1 MKRCLPLPC
10 FVVAAFSAA
19 AAMAVP
25 AAAADCYSVGQQVAA
40 QKGGQL
46 AKARPETRR
55 GKTVC
60 VVVILIPAK
69 DGQRPRRAEI
79 VVPAG

>member
-1 MKRCLPLPC
+1 MRRRLPLLC
-10 FVVAAFSAA
+10 FVVAAFVTAV
-19 AAMAVP
+19 MAVP

-55 GKTVC
+55 GKAVC
-60 VVVILIPAK
+60 VVVVLIPAK

>member
-1 MKRCLPLPC
+1 MRRRLPFFC
-10 FVVAAFSAA
+10 SVAAAFSATVTM
-19 AAMAVP
+19 AMP
-25 AAAADCYSVGQQVAA
+25 AAAADCYSVGQRVASEN
-40 QKGGQL
+40 GGQL
-46 AKARPETRR
+46 AKATPSTRR

-60 VVVILIPAK
+60 VIVVLIPAK

>member
-1 MKRCLPLPC
+1 MRHSLPLIR
-10 FVVAAFSAA
+10 AGAILLSMGAA
-19 AAMAVP
+19 AAP
-25 AAAADCYSVGQQVAA
+25 AAAADCYSVGQRVAA
-40 QKGGQL
+40 QNGGQL
-46 AKARPETRR
+46 AKARPETRH

-60 VVVILIPAK
+60 VVVVLIPAR

>member
-1 MKRCLPLPC
+1 MRRRLPFYCSVAGALS
-10 FVVAAFSAA
+10 VTVAA
-19 AAMAVP
+19 MEP

-46 AKARPETRR
+46 AKARPETRG

-60 VVVILIPAK
+60 VVVVLIPAK

>member
-1 MKRCLPLPC
+1 MKRRPSLFCS
-10 FVVAAFSAA
+10 VAVALSVMAA
-19 AAMAVP
+19 APGP
-25 AAAADCYSVGQQVAA
+25 AAAADCYSVGQRVAA
-40 QKGGQL
+40 ENGGQL

-60 VVVILIPAK
+60 VVVVLIPAK

>member
-1 MKRCLPLPC
+1 MRFRLVL
-10 FVVAAFSAA
+10 FRLIVTVFSVAAAT
-19 AAMAVP
+19 AMP
-25 AAAADCYSVGQQVAA
+25 AAAADCYAVGQRVAA
-40 QKGGQL
+40 QNGGQL
-46 AKARPETRR
+46 AKARPDTRH

-60 VVVILIPAK
+60 VIVVLIPAK

>member
-1 MKRCLPLPC
+1 
-10 FVVAAFSAA
+10 
-19 AAMAVP
+19 MAVP

-60 VVVILIPAK
+60 VVVVLIPAK